1 MKSRMRP
8 GWAKTA
14 FSLFIFLACVGV
26 AWSQAPRE
34 AEATPAPKPNV
45 PAFGVGLRLSMGF
58 GGLFHDSSIVLP
70 IYKSGQTYLL
80 GLGLNFKYHLGGGF
94 FLTFDP
100 AYDFSSYYSVFFV
113 KPDMTSHSVLLPAGV
128 EFMLS
133 EDNAII
139 GGVIAN
145 YQVSGTLNA
154 AQGIANTSPTINL
167 TNKDLGQPGWGGYAG
182 VRHRASKLVTLQ
194 FTLEYYRAVI
204 RSDIIAGRFGI
215 IFGF

>member
-1 MKSRMRP
+1 MNLRP
-8 GWAKTA
+8 A
-14 FSLFIFLACVGV
+14 FALLIFLAFMGV

-34 AEATPAPKPNV
+34 AEVKPAAKQDI
-45 PAFGVGLRLSMGF
+45 PAFGIGLRLSMGF

-113 KPDMTSHSVLLPAGV
+113 KPDITSHSVLLPAGV
-128 EFMLS
+128 EFMLN
-133 EDNAII
+133 EDNSLI
-139 GGVIAN
+139 GGAIAN
-145 YQVSGTLNA
+145 YQVSGTLYA
-154 AQGIANTSPTINL
+154 AQGIGTTSSTIKL
-167 TNKDLGQPGWGGYAG
+167 DNKDLAQPGWGGYAG
-182 VRHRASKLVTLQ
+182 LRHKTSKLVTVQ
-194 FTLEYYRAVI
+194 ITVEYYRAI
-204 RSDIIAGRFGI
+204 IKSDIIAGRFGI